1 MMGRGIMN
9 SRRWMLVSAAT
20 AATLAVGIGTAVAWP
35 LDRSSGSASADTSS
49 RLRWPPP
56 KLVHPIRIRIAS
68 PTHDLYLNPHADYI
82 LKMPPKPVRPG
93 NDGGLWIHGG
103 HNIVVIGGEFDFNGV
118 VNTNPTVEKE
128 GRVITLFDVTG
139 VVHIEGIWAHGNGLI
154 EGIQNYAPRAV
165 VQVEN
170 CRFDHLNGKGVY
182 HSDLFQFDVGRGLRI
197 DRFTGSS
204 NVQGFFLTDMR
215 GHVYISRTNLT
226 GDRGGQYLFWQ
237 GDARVPQTLH
247 DVYISPAPGRSL
259 GDSVWPSTSDPRPL
273 WRARVRRGIV
283 TWPRHVRISGG
294 IKAGMPRGGAY
305 VPRGVAGVDYLSPG
319 YKRRAR

>member
-1 MMGRGIMN
+1 
-9 SRRWMLVSAAT
+9 
-20 AATLAVGIGTAVAWP
+20 
-35 LDRSSGSASADTSS
+35 
-49 RLRWPPP
+49 
-56 KLVHPIRIRIAS
+56 
-68 PTHDLYLNPHADYI
+68 
-82 LKMPPKPVRPG
+82 
-93 NDGGLWIHGG
+93 
-103 HNIVVIGGEFDFNGV
+103 
-118 VNTNPTVEKE
+118 
-128 GRVITLFDVTG
+128 
-139 VVHIEGIWAHGNGLI
+139 
-154 EGIQNYAPRAV
+154 
-165 VQVEN
+165 
-170 CRFDHLNGKGVY
+170 
-182 HSDLFQFDVGRGLRI
+182 
-197 DRFTGSS
+197 
-204 NVQGFFLTDMR
+204 MR